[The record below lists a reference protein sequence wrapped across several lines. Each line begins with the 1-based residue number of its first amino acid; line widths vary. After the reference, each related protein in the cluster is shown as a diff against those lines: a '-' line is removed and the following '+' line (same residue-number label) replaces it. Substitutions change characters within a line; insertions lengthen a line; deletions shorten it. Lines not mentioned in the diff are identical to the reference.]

1 MVRLIVRSFLSLI
14 FAALVGSVV
23 IFLMMHFLGGDVV
36 TAILGKEAGPE
47 DVSFMRAE
55 LGLDRPL
62 IVQYL
67 DWLQGVLTGD
77 LGTSY
82 ALGFDI
88 FEQIRIRFAPTFMI
102 TFGTLLVSIPLSLVL
117 GTYSAINVKKL
128 RGGAVDVVTQIGL
141 AIPAFWGGL
150 LLVLF
155 FAVRHRLLPIG
166 GYVPFSEDPIASIKS
181 VILPITALSIGVT
194 AVFTRYVRTAMIDV
208 MSEDFIKLAMAK
220 GRTRRGAALHHGVRN
235 ASIPLVTVATL
246 QLGALMA
253 GAVVIENVFV
263 IPGIGRLLVTSTLGR
278 EVIVV
283 QSLHVRHHADDPHDE
298 LPDGH
303 RLRAPRPADARRTG
317 GPRGLLE
324 STVIVDPPDATSSA
338 TSGRTAV
345 AGRRAQASRSPDA
358 AIRSHSCSGRTRR
371 PVRGRRPGL
380 VLLDAVRPQGDQ
392 RARSVAVRREAPAS
406 CSAPT
411 SSVATS

>member
-1 MVRLIVRSFLSLI
+1 MVRLIIRSFLSLL
-14 FAALVGSVV
+14 FAALIGSIV

-47 DVSFMRAE
+47 DVSFMREE
-55 LGLDRPL
+55 LGLNRPL

-67 DWLQGVLTGD
+67 DWLKGVLTGD

-102 TFGTLLVSIPLSLVL
+102 TFGTLLVSIPLSLIL

-128 RGGAVDVVTQIGL
+128 RGGAVDVVTQVGL

-155 FAVRHRLLPIG
+155 FGVRHRLLPIG

-181 VILPITALSIGVT
+181 VILPIAALSIGVT

-208 MSEDFIKLAMAK
+208 MTEDFIKLAMAK

-278 EVIVV
+278 EVVVV
-283 QSLHVRHHADDPHDE
+283 QSLTFVIMLMILTMNFLMDIAYGLLDPRMR
-298 LPDGH
+298 DGQEVH
-303 RLRAPRPADARRTG
+303 RLA
-317 GPRGLLE
+317 
-324 STVIVDPPDATSSA
+324 
-338 TSGRTAV
+338 
-345 AGRRAQASRSPDA
+345 
-358 AIRSHSCSGRTRR
+358 
-371 PVRGRRPGL
+371 
-380 VLLDAVRPQGDQ
+380 
-392 RARSVAVRREAPAS
+392 
-406 CSAPT
+406 
-411 SSVATS
+411 